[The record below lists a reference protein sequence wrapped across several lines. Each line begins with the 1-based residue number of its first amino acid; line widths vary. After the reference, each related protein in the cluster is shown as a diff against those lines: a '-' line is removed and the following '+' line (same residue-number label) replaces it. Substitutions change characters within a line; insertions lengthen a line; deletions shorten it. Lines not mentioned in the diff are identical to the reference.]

1 MGNSYLCYC
10 KKIHI
15 TEENNV
21 VRIEGIESTQ
31 QTGKK
36 DNNIIKTN
44 KKKYGRAASFIK
56 GHRNH
61 NLITDERTSSNSPQ
75 SKKYDSRVLP
85 KTKQE
90 SNLFNN
96 VVRKKLKSH
105 TMERRSVFLN
115 RTFINTLIIGAKNV
129 GKTSFGIK
137 ISKKKFKDNYN
148 ESNIDENYVSKIG
161 LENRFYNISFHIPL
175 EENLNEIINNN
186 MDYYILMY
194 DLTDKKSFEFVKGIY
209 EKNLV
214 EKMKKTNDISNIIFV
229 GNKID
234 IGKVDDEIIKYCDEK
249 NISHFE
255 ISIKNN
261 LGCIELSQKI
271 TEDFDINEFL
281 INK

>member
-1 MGNSYLCYC
+1 
-10 KKIHI
+10 
-15 TEENNV
+15 
-21 VRIEGIESTQ
+21 
-31 QTGKK
+31 
-36 DNNIIKTN
+36 
-44 KKKYGRAASFIK
+44 
-56 GHRNH
+56 
-61 NLITDERTSSNSPQ
+61 
-75 SKKYDSRVLP
+75 
-85 KTKQE
+85 
-90 SNLFNN
+90 
-96 VVRKKLKSH
+96 
-105 TMERRSVFLN
+105 MERRSVFLN

-194 DLTDKKSFEFVKGIY
+194 DLTDKNTFEFIKDIY
-209 EKNLV
+209 EKNLI
-214 EKMKKTNDISNIIFV
+214 ERFKKTNDISNIIFV

-234 IGKVDDEIIKYCDEK
+234 IGKVDNEIIQYCDDK

-271 TEDFDINEFL
+271 TEDFDMNEFQ

>member
-56 GHRNH
+56 GHKNQSF
-61 NLITDERTSSNSPQ
+61 ITEERTSTNSPQ

-115 RTFINTLIIGAKNV
+115 RTYINTLLIGEKKV
-129 GKTSFGIK
+129 GKSSLGIK
-137 ISKKKFKDNYN
+137 ITKNKFKDNYN
-148 ESNIDENYVSKIG
+148 ESTIDENYVTKIC
-161 LENRFYNISFHIPL
+161 LDNRFYNISFHIPL
-175 EENLNEIINNN
+175 KENLNEIINNN

-194 DLTDKKSFEFVKGIY
+194 DLTDKNTFEFIKDIY
-209 EKNLV
+209 EKNLI
-214 EKMKKTNDISNIIFV
+214 ERFKKTNDISNIIFV

-234 IGKVDDEIIKYCDEK
+234 I
-249 NISHFE
+249 
-255 ISIKNN
+255 
-261 LGCIELSQKI
+261 
-271 TEDFDINEFL
+271 
-281 INK
+281 

>member
-1 MGNSYLCYC
+1 
-10 KKIHI
+10 
-15 TEENNV
+15 
-21 VRIEGIESTQ
+21 
-31 QTGKK
+31 
-36 DNNIIKTN
+36 
-44 KKKYGRAASFIK
+44 
-56 GHRNH
+56 
-61 NLITDERTSSNSPQ
+61 
-75 SKKYDSRVLP
+75 
-85 KTKQE
+85 
-90 SNLFNN
+90 
-96 VVRKKLKSH
+96 
-105 TMERRSVFLN
+105 
-115 RTFINTLIIGAKNV
+115 
-129 GKTSFGIK
+129 
-137 ISKKKFKDNYN
+137 
-148 ESNIDENYVSKIG
+148 
-161 LENRFYNISFHIPL
+161 
-175 EENLNEIINNN
+175 

>member
-10 KKIHI
+10 KKTNIK
-15 TEENNV
+15 ENNFIKV
-21 VRIEGIESTQ
+21 EGIQTTTQ
-31 QTGKK
+31 QTTKK
-36 DNNIIKTN
+36 ESNIKKPH
-44 KKKYGRAASFIK
+44 KKKYGRASSYIK
-56 GHRNH
+56 GHKNQSF
-61 NLITDERTSSNSPQ
+61 ITEERTSTNSPQ

-85 KTKQE
+85 KTKQDNNII
-90 SNLFNN
+90 SN

-115 RTFINTLIIGAKNV
+115 RTYINTLLIGEKKV
-129 GKTSFGIK
+129 GKSSLGIK
-137 ISKKKFKDNYN
+137 ITKNKFKDNYN
-148 ESNIDENYVSKIG
+148 ESTIDENYVTKIC
-161 LENRFYNISFHIPL
+161 LDNRFYNISFHIPL
-175 EENLNEIINNN
+175 KDNLNEIINNN

-194 DLTDKKSFEFVKGIY
+194 DLTDKNTFEFIKDIY
-209 EKNLV
+209 EKNLI
-214 EKMKKTNDISNIIFV
+214 ERFKKTNDISNIIFV

-234 IGKVDDEIIKYCDEK
+234 IGKVDNEIIQYCDDK

-271 TEDFDINEFL
+271 TEDFDMNEFQ